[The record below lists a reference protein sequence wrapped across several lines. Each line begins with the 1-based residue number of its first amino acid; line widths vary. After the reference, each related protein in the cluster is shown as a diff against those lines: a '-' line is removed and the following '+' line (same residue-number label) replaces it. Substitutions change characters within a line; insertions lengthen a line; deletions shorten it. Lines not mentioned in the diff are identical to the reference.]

1 MITQEQGRD
10 LQHQV
15 SLLNRLLEVSLI
27 LNSNLE
33 LKPLLDFIMEATCE
47 ITFAEGASILM
58 YDPNK
63 DELHFVASTTP
74 NATPEKLAEI
84 PVPMD
89 GSVAGQIV
97 RENRPIVLQDTSDS
111 NMYRGVGN
119 KIGFSI
125 RSLLGVPMQIKG
137 QVMGVLEAVNK
148 IEG

>member
-47 ITFAEGASILM
+47 ITFAEAASILM

-63 DELHFVASTTP
+63 VEGQWTSEDHEYLSILAAQAAVAMQNARQAEQLKNAYDELSKLDKLKNDFIAIASHELRTP
-74 NATPEKLAEI
+74 
-84 PVPMD
+84 
-89 GSVAGQIV
+89 
-97 RENRPIVLQDTSDS
+97 
-111 NMYRGVGN
+111 
-119 KIGFSI
+119 
-125 RSLLGVPMQIKG
+125 LGVILGYASFLKE
-137 QVMGVLEAVNK
+137 EAQG
-148 IEG
+148 EAS